1 MKQNKKTFYFSNSST
16 LRPNSHN
23 KNNNKE
29 KNSNMLKDKDN
40 IKTVEETVIDKN
52 SSHENECKIH
62 VMPPTITDE
71 DINALFN
78 GIINVM
84 RKKIELESR
93 SQIINI
99 NANFEKVSRELKAK
113 QAECIRL
120 KNEILYLKSLIK
132 E

>member
-1 MKQNKKTFYFSNSST
+1 MG
-16 LRPNSHN
+16 L
-23 KNNNKE
+23 
-29 KNSNMLKDKDN
+29 M
-40 IKTVEETVIDKN
+40 
-52 SSHENECKIH
+52 
-62 VMPPTITDE
+62 
-71 DINALFN
+71 N